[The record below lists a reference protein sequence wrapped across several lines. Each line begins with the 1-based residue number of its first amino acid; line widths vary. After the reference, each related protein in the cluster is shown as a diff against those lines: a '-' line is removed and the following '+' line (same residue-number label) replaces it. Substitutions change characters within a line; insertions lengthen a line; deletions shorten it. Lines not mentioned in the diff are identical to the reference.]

1 MTGSIGPPG
10 GPLLTPK
17 QHNHFLQ
24 KQYSLATTTT
34 GTTTGNTTTA
44 PVYSRENEV
53 TKKVKYHSKGYYYV
67 ISVSDTDD
75 VFYEVYNGGRVAYLF
90 HKVLGVSTYPQ
101 TNVDGHRHY
110 NSVRK
115 RTHLPAT
122 VGATYLKIDK
132 LIEEHKA
139 SLEHNDYAKGILETE
154 PDNLK
159 MIEGL
164 EKLQEGEPEDDASG
178 GASLPYSSHLSG
190 AGTGALFTPSV
201 QCDGDLEVAGGLKVD
216 GQTLDNKIA
225 EAIRDRTDAEMMAL
239 VDKSAEETEVTE
251 ADAQ

>member
-1 MTGSIGPPG
+1 M
-10 GPLLTPK
+10 K
-17 QHNHFLQ
+17 QFMQHAYQTSNNF
-24 KQYSLATTTT
+24 T

-67 ISVSDTDD
+67 ISVSDIDD
-75 VFYEVYNGGRVAYLF
+75 VSYQVYNGGRVSFLL
-90 HKVLGVSTYPQ
+90 HKATGMAHWPRS
-101 TNVDGHRHY
+101 VDGTRGWK
-110 NSVRK
+110 NVRK

-122 VGATYLKIDK
+122 IGATYVEIDK
-132 LIEEHKA
+132 LIEAHKA
-139 SLEHNDYAKGILETE
+139 SLEHNTYTKDLLGVE

-164 EKLQEGEPEDDASG
+164 EKLQEGDPGGEVLDYATG
-178 GASLPYSSHLSG
+178 AGASQYSSKLTVSG
-190 AGTGALFTPSV
+190 AGAFFTPSV
-201 QCDGDLEVAGGLKVD
+201 QCEGDLEVAGELKVD